1 MDFVFTYC
9 NSIVSYHLIKMSNVI
24 EISQDQF
31 IDEVVEKSK
40 TIPVIVDFWAP
51 WCGPCKQ
58 LTPVLEKVVESK
70 KGKVILAKINVDE
83 NQGIAAQLNVRSIPT
98 VYGFV
103 DGKPIDAFQGAQP
116 ESKIEEMVKKL
127 IDSAPGNEIPKL
139 LEEADNLFKETKY
152 EEAQKIYE
160 NLISLDPGNPTVIAG
175 MLRCLLQLQ
184 KNDDAKEIFNSLDDE
199 ILKDEEILKV
209 KKLID
214 NLDNSNKGE
223 SIEELINKLRL
234 DPDNKDLTLEI
245 AEKYFS
251 LNQNEEGF
259 ETLLNLYNKDSKWND
274 EIAKKKLLEYFDL
287 LGFNDPN
294 VINAR
299 KKLSSMMFK

>member
-1 MDFVFTYC
+1 
-9 NSIVSYHLIKMSNVI
+9 MSNVI
-24 EISQDQF
+24 EISQNQF
-31 IDEVVEKSK
+31 IEEVVEKSK

-58 LTPVLEKVVESK
+58 LTPVLEKVIESK

-139 LEEADNLFKETKY
+139 LAEADSLFKEKKY

-160 NLISLDPGNPTVIAG
+160 SLIALDPGNPLVIAG

-199 ILKDEEILKV
+199 ILKNEEIIKI

-223 SIEELINKLRL
+223 SIKELTNKLNL
-234 DPDNKDLTLEI
+234 DPNNKHLILEI
-245 AEKYFS
+245 AEKYFA
-251 LNQNEEGF
+251 LNQNELGF
-259 ETLLNLYNKDSKWND
+259 ETLLDLYNKDSKWND

-294 VINAR
+294 VMNAR

>member
-1 MDFVFTYC
+1 
-9 NSIVSYHLIKMSNVI
+9 MSNVI
-24 EISQDQF
+24 EIGQDQF

-58 LTPVLEKVVESK
+58 LTPILEKVVENK

-127 IDSAPGNEIPKL
+127 IDSAPGNEVPKQ
-139 LEEADNLFKETKY
+139 LEEANELFKEKKY
-152 EEAQKIYE
+152 EEAQAIYE
-160 NLISLDPGNPTVIAG
+160 NLIALDPGNSKVIAG
-175 MLRCLLQLQ
+175 MLRCLLQLK

-199 ILKDEEILKV
+199 MLKDEEILKI

-214 NLDNSNKGE
+214 NIDNSDKGE
-223 SIEELINKLRL
+223 SIDELISKLRI
-234 DPDNKDLTLEI
+234 DPNNKSLILEI
-245 AEKYFS
+245 AEKYFT
-251 LNQNEEGF
+251 LNHNEEGF
-259 ETLLNLYNKDSKWND
+259 NKLLDLFNRDSKWND

-294 VINAR
+294 VIIAR